1 VTNPRTR
8 PDTEVTFLLSKD
20 PSVEHGGDVEL
31 SRLVM
36 GLAADSYAVSAI
48 CLSHQPPGRLDT
60 DIVAGGLPL
69 TRVPKS
75 GVRPVR
81 LLIDAARTRRSLAHV
96 RFDND
101 ELVRA
106 IDASTAGIFVAE
118 HSYMAESFLRSRH
131 SGSARFVVNTHVSES
146 LVWRASRGLLGRL
159 QVGQLLRDEL
169 RVARAADAVGTFD
182 ADEAEFYRGHGV
194 SDARWLDLTLPPLA
208 QVAVADTPPR
218 LVLMGTRDWPPNQE
232 AFLEALRLWP
242 RICAGIPG
250 AELCVIGAKHSKAP
264 DPHYPSGV
272 RDLGFVDDLPAFLA
286 TCRSLIAPIR
296 TGGGVRVKIL
306 DAARM
311 GLPVVGSTP
320 AVGSLGSL
328 LDLRVHDDD
337 EAFIAECR
345 RYLLDA
351 DAAADAG
358 DRLYRL
364 NRQYWEQRRPH
375 RAVEGLLSGAIPAQA
390 G

>member
-1 VTNPRTR
+1 M
-8 PDTEVTFLLSKD
+8 TEPKTPVVFLLSKD
-20 PSVEHGGDVEL
+20 PVAEHGGDVEL

-36 GLAADSYAVSAI
+36 GLAADSFAVSAI

-60 DIVAGGLPL
+60 DIVPGGMVL

-75 GVRPVR
+75 GVRPLR
-81 LLIDAARTRRSLAHV
+81 LLANAARTRRSLAHA
-96 RFDND
+96 RFDNND
-101 ELVRA
+101 LVRA
-106 IDASTAGIFVAE
+106 IDDVPAGATFVAE

-146 LVWRASRGLLGRL
+146 LVWRATRGLLGRL

-182 ADEAEFYRGHGV
+182 AEEADFYRGHGV
-194 SDARWLDLTLPPLA
+194 PDARWLDLTLRPLD
-208 QVAVADTPPR
+208 QVEVGRTPPR
-218 LVLMGTRDWPPNQE
+218 LVLMGTRDWAPNQE

-242 RICAGIPG
+242 RICEGIPG
-250 AELCVIGAKHSKAP
+250 AELCVIGAKHSTAP
-264 DPHYPSGV
+264 DPQYPSGV

-286 TCRSLIAPIR
+286 TCRSMIAPIR
-296 TGGGVRVKIL
+296 TGGGVRVKLL

-311 GLPVVGSTP
+311 GLPVVGTTA
-320 AVGSLGSL
+320 AVGSLGAL

-337 EAFIAECR
+337 DVFVAECR
-345 RYLLDA
+345 RYLLDTP
-351 DAAADAG
+351 AAAAAG

-364 NRQYWEQRRPH
+364 NRQFWQDRRPH
-375 RAVEGLLSGAIPAQA
+375 RAVEGLLSGDRP
-390 G
+390 

>member
-1 VTNPRTR
+1 MTDPETRPRTA
-8 PDTEVTFLLSKD
+8 VTFLLSKD
-20 PSVEHGGDVEL
+20 PVAEHGGDLEL

-36 GLAADSYAVSAI
+36 GLVADSYEVSAI
-48 CLSHQPPGRLDT
+48 CLSHQQPGRLDT
-60 DIVAGGLPL
+60 DIVPGGLPL

-75 GVRPVR
+75 GVRPAR
-81 LLIDAARTRRSLAHV
+81 LLIDAARTRRSLVHV

-101 ELVRA
+101 ALVRA
-106 IDASTAGIFVAE
+106 IDASAARIFVAE

-131 SGSARFVVNTHVSES
+131 FGSARFVVNTHVSES
-146 LVWRASRGLLGRL
+146 LVWRASRGLLGRA

-182 ADEAEFYRGHGV
+182 AEEAEFYRQHGV
-194 SDARWLDLTLPPLA
+194 PDARWLDLTLPPLD
-208 QVAVADTPPR
+208 QVDVAATPPR

-242 RICAGIPG
+242 RIRAGIPD
-250 AELCVIGAKHSKAP
+250 AELCVIGAKHSTAP
-264 DPHYPSGV
+264 DPQYPSGV

-286 TCRSLIAPIR
+286 TCRSMIAPIR

-320 AVGSLGSL
+320 AVGSLGQL
-328 LDLRVHDDD
+328 LELGAHDDD

-345 RYLLDA
+345 RYLLDVG
-351 DAAADAG
+351 AAADAG

-364 NRQYWEQRRPH
+364 NRRFWQERRPH
-375 RAVEGLLSGAIPAQA
+375 RTVEGLLSGAPPATV